1 MAVGY
6 KGVAS
11 GSLQS
16 RYGTTAELL
25 KGAKTPLSAAID
37 VQCIGNLFKGTAMGY
52 VVGQDIGY
60 SNLKIAFGTSDGE
73 MTTVIRP
80 AGAAPKEHFG
90 SRCDGKKQDD
100 FLHVNVDGQ
109 EFVAGVSTVV
119 SQK

>member
-37 VQCIGNLFKGTAMGY
+37 GNALPIYLKEPQWAM
-52 VVGQDIGY
+52 
-60 SNLKIAFGTSDGE
+60 
-73 MTTVIRP
+73 
-80 AGAAPKEHFG
+80 
-90 SRCDGKKQDD
+90 
-100 FLHVNVDGQ
+100 
-109 EFVAGVSTVV
+109 
-119 SQK
+119 

>member
-37 VQCIGNLFKGTAMGY
+37 GNALPIYLKEPQWAMCRIPDDHMVACETGA
-52 VVGQDIGY
+52 GGCDATL
-60 SNLKIAFGTSDGE
+60 SW
-73 MTTVIRP
+73 P
-80 AGAAPKEHFG
+80 ASAYC
-90 SRCDGKKQDD
+90 S
-100 FLHVNVDGQ
+100 
-109 EFVAGVSTVV
+109 
-119 SQK
+119 

>member
-37 VQCIGNLFKGTAMGY
+37 VQCIGNLCKGTAMGY

-60 SNLKIAFGTSDGE
+60 SNLKIAFGT
-73 MTTVIRP
+73 
-80 AGAAPKEHFG
+80 
-90 SRCDGKKQDD
+90 
-100 FLHVNVDGQ
+100 
-109 EFVAGVSTVV
+109 
-119 SQK
+119 